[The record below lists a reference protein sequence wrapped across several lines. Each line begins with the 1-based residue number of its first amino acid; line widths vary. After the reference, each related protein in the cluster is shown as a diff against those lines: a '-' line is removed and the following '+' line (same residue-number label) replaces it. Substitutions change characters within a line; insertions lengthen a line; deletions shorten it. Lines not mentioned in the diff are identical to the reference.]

1 MSDAINILKMKKLL
15 TSILIISVSYAFAQD
30 WTQQSDKLHYFT
42 SEGKIEVTPDYN
54 AVALYFAKTVDQT
67 AATKLEA
74 QLSSF
79 NATTPANT
87 SVMDMKGVMLLR
99 NANVFGDFSTK
110 AARDN
115 FLAQYNRNG
124 IQAYDMVPAFMV
136 QDKQAWLTKR
146 VMIKLKPGVNLDAIQ
161 NITSQ
166 YNTKFVRNVV
176 GPDTYLLEV
185 QDISKQFEFI
195 QALQSQ
201 GVLEWGEPDFK
212 MDLIKLEDPLY
223 PDQWH
228 LNNTGGS
235 IDGFPLIADNDIDA
249 PEAWTIS
256 TGNASVVVAVIDD
269 GVEAHRDMSALL
281 PGFTPVNNGDGT
293 PDANGDHGQACAGLI
308 GALHNDLDARGVAPG
323 SSFFSVNIFASNTSN
338 ADVATGVRWA
348 AEQGGAHI
356 TSNSWGYGSC
366 NSNLVQAVTDA
377 FNWSAANGRGG
388 LGTVS
393 LVASGNDYGTCVSF
407 PANLPSVIAVGGVDG
422 AGEVS
427 VYSNQGT
434 ALDITAPSNT
444 NNGSVFYH
452 GIRTLDREGSAG
464 YSNGATTNSFG
475 GTSAATP
482 IAAGVAALILAVDP
496 SLTKTQV
503 EEVMYNTAKD
513 LGATGRDNTFGHGV
527 VNAHDAL
534 LSLNQEPDVTPPS
547 TPNPFSASGIEDTS
561 LVLSWGA
568 STDDRAVA
576 GYRIFQNG
584 SELTTTSSTSLTV
597 LNLTPST
604 TYSFEVEAYDGAGN
618 TSDRATTQATTAEPK
633 PCEEATNDDFESGWG
648 NWVDGGSDAR
658 RSINDQAY
666 ANSGSYTVRL
676 RDDSSSSFIRT
687 NNLNFEGVSRVQI
700 DFSYIVV
707 GFDNAGEEF
716 LLDYSTNGGSTWTQ
730 IEEWNLT
737 DEFQNNQRKFDTVEL
752 DATFTANT
760 RFRFRCNA
768 STNGDRVYLDDIV
781 ITSCTTTE
789 PTDTEAPSDPT
800 NVAASNVT
808 DSSADITW
816 NASTD
821 NVAVTGYDVYVNG
834 TLDGSTSS
842 TSYSLSGLS
851 PETSYSV
858 GVKAKDAAGN
868 ESGEGTTS
876 FTTGA
881 FVDSQAPTE
890 PTNLSSSNE
899 TTTSAD
905 ITWTASTDNVG
916 VTGYNVYVGGTLDGT
931 TASTSYSLTG
941 LSPATTYSVAVEA
954 TDDAGNT
961 STQASIDVTTL
972 TPPDET
978 APSDPTNVAA
988 SNVTDS
994 SADITWSAS
1003 SDNVAVT
1010 GYDVYVNGTLDGST
1024 ASTSYSLTGLS
1035 PETSYSVGVKAKDA
1049 AGNESGEG
1057 TTSFTTTQTQS
1068 CQDQVINSED
1078 FESGWGIWNDGG
1090 SDARRS
1096 SRDSQYA
1103 NSGVFTVRL
1112 RDDTSTSVMFTD
1124 NLDLSGFEQL
1134 QVSFTYVA
1142 RSMDNPNED
1151 FFLEVSTDG
1160 GANYSVV
1167 EEWNQGDE
1175 FVNGPRYFEQV
1186 SFAGTFTSNTR
1197 LRFRCDASGNSDWIY
1212 IDDVEISGCGP
1223 STAAPILNSSSDFDF
1238 SSTLDAEDEDA
1249 EIVLYPNPVVETL
1262 NISNLPADARVQ
1274 IFNFGGQLIMDKKSQ
1289 DQINLGSLQEGL
1301 YFVRIIH
1308 DGEVSSYTI
1317 SKK

>member
-1 MSDAINILKMKKLL
+1 MKKLL

-269 GVEAHRDMSALL
+269 GVEAHRDMSDLL

-293 PDANGDHGQACAGLI
+293 PDSNGDHGQACAGLI
-308 GALHNDLDARGVAPG
+308 GALHNDVDARGVAPG

-366 NSNLVQAVTDA
+366 SSNLVQAVTDA

-816 NASTD
+816 
-821 NVAVTGYDVYVNG
+821 
-834 TLDGSTSS
+834 
-842 TSYSLSGLS
+842 
-851 PETSYSV
+851 
-858 GVKAKDAAGN
+858 
-868 ESGEGTTS
+868 
-876 FTTGA
+876 
-881 FVDSQAPTE
+881 
-890 PTNLSSSNE
+890 
-899 TTTSAD
+899 
-905 ITWTASTDNVG
+905 
-916 VTGYNVYVGGTLDGT
+916 
-931 TASTSYSLTG
+931 
-941 LSPATTYSVAVEA
+941 
-954 TDDAGNT
+954 
-961 STQASIDVTTL
+961 
-972 TPPDET
+972 
-978 APSDPTNVAA
+978 
-988 SNVTDS
+988 
-994 SADITWSAS
+994 SAS

>member
-15 TSILIISVSYAFAQD
+15 TTILVISISFASAQD

-79 NATTPANT
+79 NANTPANT

-99 NANVFGDFSTK
+99 NANVFGDFSSKT
-110 AARDN
+110 ARDN

-124 IQAYDMVPAFMV
+124 VQAYDMVPAFMV

-212 MDLIKLEDPLY
+212 MDLIKFEDPLY

-235 IDGFPLIADNDIDA
+235 IDGFPLVADNDIDA

-269 GVEAHRDMSALL
+269 GVEEHRDMSPLL
-281 PGFTPVNNGDGT
+281 PGFSPVNNGDGT
-293 PDANGDHGQACAGLI
+293 PNSSGDHGQACAGLI
-308 GALHNDLDARGVAPG
+308 GALHNDIDARGVAPG
-323 SSFFSVNIFASNTSN
+323 SSFFSVNIFESNTSN

-366 NSNLVQAVTDA
+366 NSNLVQAVSDA

-422 AGEVS
+422 AGQVS

-464 YSNGATTNSFG
+464 YSNGATTNTFG

-482 IAAGVAALILAVDP
+482 IAAGVAALVLAVDP
-496 SLTKTQV
+496 SLTKAQV
-503 EEVMYNTAKD
+503 EDVLYNTAKD
-513 LGATGRDNTFGHGV
+513 LGAPGRDNTFGHGV

-534 LSLNQEPDVTPPS
+534 LSLNQEPDTTPPTDPTS
-547 TPNPFSASGIEDTS
+547 FAASQVEDTK
-561 LVLSWGA
+561 LVLSWDA

-618 TSDRATTQATTAEPK
+618 TSNRATTQATTAEPK

-658 RSINDQAY
+658 LSINDQAY
-666 ANSGSYTVRL
+666 ANSGVYTVRL
-676 RDDSSSSFIRT
+676 RDDTSSSIIRT
-687 NNLNFEGVSRVQI
+687 NTLNFEGVSRVQI
-700 DFSYIVV
+700 EFSYIVV
-707 GFDNAGEEF
+707 GFDNAGEGFF
-716 LLDYSTNGGSTWTQ
+716 LEYSTNGGSSWSQ

-737 DEFQNNQRKFDTVEL
+737 DEFQNNQRKFEL
-752 DATFTANT
+752 IEFDATFTANT
-760 RFRFRCNA
+760 RFRFRNDA
-768 STNGDRVYLDDIV
+768 STNGDRVYLDDII
-781 ITSCTTTE
+781 ITSCTTIEE
-789 PTDTEAPSDPT
+789 PDTEVPSTPT
-800 NVAASNVT
+800 PVTASNVT

-821 NVAVTGYDVYVNG
+821 NVG
-834 TLDGSTSS
+834 
-842 TSYSLSGLS
+842 
-851 PETSYSV
+851 
-858 GVKAKDAAGN
+858 
-868 ESGEGTTS
+868 
-876 FTTGA
+876 
-881 FVDSQAPTE
+881 
-890 PTNLSSSNE
+890 
-899 TTTSAD
+899 
-905 ITWTASTDNVG
+905 
-916 VTGYNVYVGGTLDGT
+916 
-931 TASTSYSLTG
+931 
-941 LSPATTYSVAVEA
+941 
-954 TDDAGNT
+954 
-961 STQASIDVTTL
+961 
-972 TPPDET
+972 
-978 APSDPTNVAA
+978 
-988 SNVTDS
+988 
-994 SADITWSAS
+994 
-1003 SDNVAVT
+1003 VT

-1024 ASTSYSLTGLS
+1024 ASTSYSLSGLS
-1035 PETSYSVGVKAKDA
+1035 PETTYSVGVKAKDA
-1049 AGNESGEG
+1049 AGNESAEGTTSFTTGAFVDSVDPSEPTDLSSSNEMTTSADISWTASTDNVGVTGYNVYVDGTLNGSTTSTSYSLTALSPATTYSVAVEATDAAGNTSTQASIDVTTLTPPDETVPSTPTSVASSNVTDSSADITWDASTDNVGVTGYDVYVNGTLDGSTASTSYSLSGLSPETTYSVGVKAKDAAGNESAEG

-1068 CQDQVINSED
+1068 CQEQVINSED

-1103 NSGVFTVRL
+1103 NSGVFSVRL

-1160 GANYSVV
+1160 GNSYSVV

-1238 SSTLDAEDEDA
+1238 SSTLDAEDEDV

-1289 DQINLGSLQEGL
+1289 DQIDLGSLQEGL

>member
-1 MSDAINILKMKKLL
+1 MKKLL
-15 TSILIISVSYAFAQD
+15 TTILIISVSYAFAQD

-54 AVALYFAKTVDQT
+54 AVALYFAKTVDQS

-161 NITSQ
+161 NIISQ

-235 IDGFPLIADNDIDA
+235 IDGFALVEDNDIDA

-269 GVEAHRDMSALL
+269 GVEAHRDMSDLL

-366 NSNLVQAVTDA
+366 SSNLVQAVTDA

-422 AGEVS
+422 AGVVS
-427 VYSNQGT
+427 RYSNQGT
-434 ALDITAPSNT
+434 ALDITAPSNSD
-444 NNGSVFYH
+444 NGAVFYH

-464 YSNGATTNSFG
+464 YSSGATTNSFG

-482 IAAGVAALILAVDP
+482 IAAGVAALVLAVDP

-503 EEVMYNTAKD
+503 EDVLYNTAKD
-513 LGATGRDNTFGHGV
+513 LGAPGRDNTFGHGV

-534 LSLNQEPDVTPPS
+534 LSLNQEPDVTPPT
-547 TPNPFSASGIEDTS
+547 TPNPFSASGIEDTK

-687 NNLNFEGVSRVQI
+687 NTLNFEGVSRVQI
-700 DFSYIVV
+700 EFSYIVV
-707 GFDNAGEEF
+707 GFDNAGEGFF
-716 LLDYSTNGGSTWTQ
+716 LEYSTNGGTSWSQ

-737 DEFQNNQRKFDTVEL
+737 DEFQNNQRKFELVEF

-760 RFRFRCNA
+760 RFRFRNNA
-768 STNGDRVYLDDIV
+768 STNGDRLYLDDII
-781 ITSCTTTE
+781 ITSCTVSE
-789 PTDTEAPSDPT
+789 PTDTEAPSTPT
-800 NVAASNVT
+800 NVAAS
-808 DSSADITW
+808 S
-816 NASTD
+816 
-821 NVAVTGYDVYVNG
+821 
-834 TLDGSTSS
+834 
-842 TSYSLSGLS
+842 
-851 PETSYSV
+851 
-858 GVKAKDAAGN
+858 
-868 ESGEGTTS
+868 
-876 FTTGA
+876 
-881 FVDSQAPTE
+881 
-890 PTNLSSSNE
+890 
-899 TTTSAD
+899 
-905 ITWTASTDNVG
+905 
-916 VTGYNVYVGGTLDGT
+916 
-931 TASTSYSLTG
+931 
-941 LSPATTYSVAVEA
+941 
-954 TDDAGNT
+954 
-961 STQASIDVTTL
+961 
-972 TPPDET
+972 
-978 APSDPTNVAA
+978 
-988 SNVTDS
+988 VTDS

-1003 SDNVAVT
+1003 TDNVGVT

-1068 CQDQVINSED
+1068 CQEQLINSED

-1103 NSGVFTVRL
+1103 NSGVFSVRL

-1160 GANYSVV
+1160 GNSYSVV

-1238 SSTLDAEDEDA
+1238 SSTLDAEDEDV

-1289 DQINLGSLQEGL
+1289 DQIDLGSLQEGL